1 MRILQSEAVM
11 GLWNLSPSPFHSAP
25 SAREGK
31 DLIKEAYRAGIRT
44 FDTAFSYGEAD
55 SLLSAA
61 MRELGTHD
69 FSVVSKVM
77 PVPTLKKKA
86 MISLRRLGIERFSVL
101 LLHWPSDDDAIM
113 RSMEDLLALREE
125 GLTEAIGVSNFP
137 LPLLRKTASR
147 FPIGY
152 HERPLSLIWNRDWEE
167 EKAFG
172 IRTLAYAPLGM
183 GLLSGRYS
191 TAAEIPDERKNLK
204 AVSSP
209 AFPELLREL
218 SGDAS
223 IALSWV
229 YSNHPWG
236 VVSGFSRRGDTALLG
251 SVHEIGKEKM
261 ARLTALAD
269 EITACSEADNI
280 FAHRW
285 R

>member
-1 MRILQSEAVM
+1 MKILQSEAVM
-11 GLWNLSPSPFHSAP
+11 GLWNLSPSPFHSAL

-61 MRELGTHD
+61 MRELGTHG
-69 FSVVSKVM
+69 FSVISKVM
-77 PVPTLKKKA
+77 PVPTLRKKA
-86 MISLRRLGIERFSVL
+86 MISLRRLGIGRFSVL

-113 RSMEDLLALREE
+113 RSMEDLIALKEE

-147 FPIGY
+147 FPVEY
-152 HERPLSLIWNRDWEE
+152 HERPLSLIWNKDWEE
-167 EKAFG
+167 EKALG

-183 GLLSGRYS
+183 GLLSGRYRS
-191 TAAEIPDERKNLK
+191 ADGLPDERKNLK

-223 IALSWV
+223 LALSWV
-229 YSNHPWG
+229 YSMHPWG
-236 VVSGFSRRGDTALLG
+236 VVSGFSHRGDTALLR
-251 SVHEIGKEKM
+251 SVREIGKEKM
-261 ARLTALAD
+261 TRLTALAD
-269 EITACSEADNI
+269 AVTACSGSDNI

-285 R
+285 L